1 MPYAQKLF
9 LFLLFSLPVCY
20 AQEASQEGLSI
31 YAQKYRELEKIPYE
45 KLTKEDQNL
54 RNLLYK
60 GFEFSPIKPQQQ
72 YHLANPGIIAEKCDD
87 VSIALLKEL
96 FAHIEC
102 DENGIAKRVPRV
114 QMKAEAKEGKPFT
127 QEDFLEAERIVATK
141 ENPSALIV
149 KQFFAQQK
157 ALIQQHNHKNF
168 VMRTLSKFKAV

>member
-1 MPYAQKLF
+1 MMFVKKLIS
-9 LFLLFSLPVCY
+9 FLLFSFTFCY
-20 AQEASQEGLSI
+20 AQEASKGGLSI
-31 YAQKYRELEKIPYE
+31 YAQKHRELEKIPYE
-45 KLTKEDQNL
+45 KLTKEDENL

-114 QMKAEAKEGKPFT
+114 QMKAEAKEGKSFT
-127 QEDFLEAERIVATK
+127 QEDFLEAEQIVATK

-149 KQFFAQQK
+149 KKFFAQQK
-157 ALIQQHNHKNF
+157 ALIQQNNKNF
-168 VMRTLSKFKAV
+168 LMRALSKFKAI